1 MPSRSDLEIKSR
13 LVLGLG
19 LLSLV
24 AVLLLR
30 LLLPLLAL
38 VGLGAVGFWLWRSHC
53 KKRQQQQ
60 RQQARINAKFYQ
72 LLQQQQGR
80 ISVLDFAMRTQ
91 LEGAA
96 AQAYLNTQAQSFS
109 AFFETTPQGDL
120 IYVFSSAA
128 VRSQASPAEAV
139 WAYSE
144 QAYSEQIRAQ
154 RAHAEKTQTAW
165 NNAKQIRT
173 LRQLAKN
180 EQPDMPQPVNRLALT
195 SGPDPEGP
203 VSLPVKETAK
213 GIAKEIAREAEKK
226 SARKSEDTSERKS
239 KGQSERKR
247 VIQLPTARSQSN
259 QRPRKQPNSH
269 GSQAKQVA
277 SKVTAPAE
285 NASTLSEESRQ
296 SEVVQGR
303 AYSASERIITIDV
316 TAVRS

>member
-24 AVLLLR
+24 VVLLLR
-30 LLLPLLAL
+30 LLLPLLAIA
-38 VGLGAVGFWLWRSHC
+38 GLGAAGFWLWRQFC
-53 KKRQQQQ
+53 KKQQHKQ

-91 LEGAA
+91 LDGAA

-128 VRSQASPAEAV
+128 VRGSASQAEAV

-144 QAYSEQIRAQ
+144 QTYSEQARAEQARAEQIRAQ
-154 RAHAEKTQTAW
+154 EIHAQRVHAEKTQTAW

-173 LRQLAKN
+173 LRQLAKK
-180 EQPDMPQPVNRLALT
+180 EQPDTRQPINRPALT
-195 SGPDPEGP
+195 SGLNPDGP
-203 VSLPVKETAK
+203 VPLSQKATNK
-213 GIAKEIAREAEKK
+213 KAEKK
-226 SARKSEDTSERKS
+226 SQSKSES
-239 KGQSERKR
+239 KR
-247 VIQLPTARSQSN
+247 VIQLPTAHNHASKKVS
-259 QRPRKQPNSH
+259 
-269 GSQAKQVA
+269 SQAQRFS
-277 SKVTAPAE
+277 SKVTLPTE
-285 NASTLSEESRQ
+285 NFSPLIEDASQPEILRDH
-296 SEVVQGR
+296 
-303 AYSASERIITIDV
+303 AYSASDFPPQKLPKRVITIDV
-316 TAVRS
+316 KAVRG